1 MSPGLGQAGRSG
13 VREAD
18 LARDQIAA
26 ALPPGVHV
34 SVREPRPETPLL
46 HRLSEGATP
55 WDPGPS
61 SVSISHF
68 RVRGLGGARVGAS
81 GGPGPG
87 GVRGWHGASASMGF
101 WGIFSVRP
109 QEPPSAL
116 GPLALSQLIKKT

>member
-46 HRLSEGATP
+46 HQLSEGATP
-55 WDPGPS
+55 
-61 SVSISHF
+61 
-68 RVRGLGGARVGAS
+68 
-81 GGPGPG
+81 
-87 GVRGWHGASASMGF
+87 
-101 WGIFSVRP
+101 
-109 QEPPSAL
+109 
-116 GPLALSQLIKKT
+116 